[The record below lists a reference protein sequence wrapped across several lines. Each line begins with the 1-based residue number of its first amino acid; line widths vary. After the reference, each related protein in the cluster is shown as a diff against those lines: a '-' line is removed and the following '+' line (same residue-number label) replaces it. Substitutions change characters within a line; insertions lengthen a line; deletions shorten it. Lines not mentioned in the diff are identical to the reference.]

1 MSDEKEKPMNK
12 TEFISAVAEKSG
24 LPTKE
29 AGIVVKAI
37 GDIIRDELARA
48 GAVSIPN
55 LIKINVIDKPATTS
69 VIKANPFKPGE
80 MMTTKA
86 KPASRV
92 VKVKPLKGLKEMV

>member
-1 MSDEKEKPMNK
+1 MSDDKPLNK

-29 AGIVVKAI
+29 SGVVLRAI
-37 GDIIRDELARA
+37 GDIIRDELARV
-48 GAVSIPN
+48 GSVSIPN
-55 LIKINVIDKPATTS
+55 LLKINVISKPATQS
-69 VIKANPFKPGE
+69 VVKPNPFKPGE

-86 KPASRV
+86 KPASKV